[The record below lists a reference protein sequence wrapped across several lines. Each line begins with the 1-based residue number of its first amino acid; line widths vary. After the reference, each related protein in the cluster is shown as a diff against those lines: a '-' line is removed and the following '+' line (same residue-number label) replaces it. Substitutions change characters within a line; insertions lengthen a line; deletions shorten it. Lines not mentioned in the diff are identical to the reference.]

1 MMFDDDEEVIFEKD
15 SLGIPESSKLQIPVW
30 VYLALFFVPSSAML
44 VYLYQFTDLNSTTSA
59 IIALAVMNGSINS
72 VIAWLTIRLD
82 GHSTDA
88 LEHLDA
94 IINEMDNL
102 EETLD
107 DANEMVT
114 SFTTD
119 LNDAK
124 RMFEQ
129 VGLDLGKVDI
139 DSVSDVINRIKE
151 NRGDINIIL
160 DNLKEVDVTKHLE
173 QARRIDWQML
183 MDSAEEIMSFIRTN
197 KDATAPKP
205 AVSNVVLPKL
215 PNSRKE
221 VPIISD
227 DDGDFFEGSVSPID
241 LLPPRK
247 TSSLDLRPPR
257 RRSR

>member
-1 MMFDDDEEVIFEKD
+1 MMFDDDVIVFDDDEEVVMETA
-15 SLGIPESSKLQIPVW
+15 KLQIPTW
-30 VYLALFFVPSSAML
+30 IYLLLFFAPSTATL
-44 VYLYQFTDLNSTTSA
+44 LYLYSGTGMDTTTSA
-59 IIALAVMNGSINS
+59 IIALAVMNGSING

-107 DANEMVT
+107 EANDMVT

-119 LNDAK
+119 LTEAK
-124 RMFEQ
+124 NMFQ
-129 VGLDLGKVDI
+129 QIGIDMGKVDI

-151 NRGDINIIL
+151 NRGDINIML
-160 DNLKEVDVTKHLE
+160 DNLKDVDVTKHLE

-197 KDATAPKP
+197 KVTAPPKP
-205 AVSNVVLPKL
+205 AISNVVLPKL
-215 PNSRKE
+215 PNSRQE
-221 VPIISD
+221 APIISD
-227 DDGDFFEGSVSPID
+227 DDGGFFGDTD
-241 LLPPRK
+241 LSINLRPPRK
-247 TSSLDLRPPR
+247 INSLDLRPPR
-257 RRSR
+257 RRGR

>member
-1 MMFDDDEEVIFEKD
+1 MMFDDDATVFDDDEEVVIETM
-15 SLGIPESSKLQIPVW
+15 KLQIPTW
-30 VYLALFFVPSSAML
+30 IYLLLFFAPSTVTL
-44 VYLYQFTDLNSTTSA
+44 LYLYSGTGMSTTTSA
-59 IIALAVMNGSINS
+59 IIALAVMNGSING

-107 DANEMVT
+107 EANDMVT

-119 LNDAK
+119 LTEAK
-124 RMFEQ
+124 NMFQ
-129 VGLDLGKVDI
+129 QIGIDMGKVDI

-151 NRGDINIIL
+151 NRGDINIML

-197 KDATAPKP
+197 KPNTPTKP

-215 PNSRKE
+215 PNSRQE
-221 VPIISD
+221 TPIISD
-227 DDGDFFEGSVSPID
+227 NDGDFFEESASSID
-241 LLPPRK
+241 LLPPK
-247 TSSLDLRPPR
+247 KNNSLDLRPPR

>member
-1 MMFDDDEEVIFEKD
+1 MMFDDDAIVFDDEEVVIETV
-15 SLGIPESSKLQIPVW
+15 KLQIPTW
-30 VYLALFFVPSSAML
+30 VYLLLFFAPSTATL
-44 VYLYQFTDLNSTTSA
+44 LYLYSGTGMSTTTSA
-59 IIALAVMNGSINS
+59 IIALAVMNGSING

-107 DANEMVT
+107 EANDMVT

-119 LNDAK
+119 LTEAK
-124 RMFEQ
+124 NMFQ
-129 VGLDLGKVDI
+129 QIGIDMGKVDI

-151 NRGDINIIL
+151 NRGDINIML

-205 AVSNVVLPKL
+205 AISNVVLPKL
-215 PNSRKE
+215 PDSRGE

-227 DDGDFFEGSVSPID
+227 DDGDFFEGRTSSID

-247 TSSLDLRPPR
+247 TNSLDLRPPR

>member
-1 MMFDDDEEVIFEKD
+1 MMFDDDAMVFDDEEVVIETV
-15 SLGIPESSKLQIPVW
+15 KLQIPPW
-30 VYLALFFVPSSAML
+30 VYLLLFFAPSTATL
-44 VYLYQFTDLNSTTSA
+44 LYLYSGTGLNTTTSA
-59 IIALAVMNGSINS
+59 IIALAVMNGSING

-94 IINEMDNL
+94 IINEMDIL

-107 DANEMVT
+107 EANDMVT

-119 LNDAK
+119 LTEAK
-124 RMFEQ
+124 NMFQ
-129 VGLDLGKVDI
+129 QIGIDMGKVDI

-151 NRGDINIIL
+151 NRGDINIML

-197 KDATAPKP
+197 KVTTPPKP
-205 AVSNVVLPKL
+205 AISSVVLPKL
-215 PNSRKE
+215 PDSVRE
-221 VPIISD
+221 TPIISD
-227 DDGDFFEGSVSPID
+227 DDGDFFEERDSSID

>member
-1 MMFDDDEEVIFEKD
+1 MMFDDDMVFDDDEAVM
-15 SLGIPESSKLQIPVW
+15 PESTKLQIPTW
-30 VYLALFFVPSSAML
+30 VYLLLFFAPSTVTL
-44 VYLYQFTDLNSTTSA
+44 LYLYSGTGLDTTTSA
-59 IIALAVMNGSINS
+59 IIALAVMNGSING

-107 DANEMVT
+107 EANEMVT

-119 LNDAK
+119 LTEAK
-124 RMFEQ
+124 NMFQ
-129 VGLDLGKVDI
+129 QIGIDMGKVDI

-151 NRGDINIIL
+151 NRGDINIML

-183 MDSAEEIMSFIRTN
+183 MDSAEDIMSFIRTN

-205 AVSNVVLPKL
+205 AVTNVILPEL
-215 PNSRKE
+215 PSTIE
-221 VPIISD
+221 DPIIDDD
-227 DDGDFFEGSVSPID
+227 DDGFFQEPEPMID
-241 LLPPRK
+241 LLPPK
-247 TSSLDLRPPR
+247 KVNSLDLRPPR
-257 RRSR
+257 RRRR

>member
-1 MMFDDDEEVIFEKD
+1 MFDDDMVFDDDEAVMPD
-15 SLGIPESSKLQIPVW
+15 STKLQIPTW
-30 VYLALFFVPSSAML
+30 MYLLLFFAPSTATL
-44 VYLYQFTDLNSTTSA
+44 LYLYSGTGMDTTTSA
-59 IIALAVMNGSINS
+59 IIALAVMNGSING

-107 DANEMVT
+107 EANEMVT

-119 LNDAK
+119 LTEAK
-124 RMFEQ
+124 NMFQ
-129 VGLDLGKVDI
+129 QIGIDMGKVDI

-151 NRGDINIIL
+151 NRGDINIML

-205 AVSNVVLPKL
+205 AVANVILPEL
-215 PNSRKE
+215 PSTVE
-221 VPIISD
+221 DPIID
-227 DDGDFFEGSVSPID
+227 DDDDDFFQEPEPTID
-241 LLPPRK
+241 LLPPK
-247 TSSLDLRPPR
+247 KINSLDLRPPR
-257 RRSR
+257 RRRR